1 MKKSLL
7 IWEKFNT
14 QLLLA
19 LLILVFSGY
28 AVYVATHLQRD
39 IVPDEPYHFAVSK
52 SFAPTWGIPEDV
64 FEARS
69 MGVSTRQN
77 PFFAYWLNG
86 RALNLLN
93 WVKPNSSDWQQLVFL
108 RLVNVVYSI
117 GTVIFAYLFSK
128 ELIQHKW
135 WSLLPVFI
143 LTNTLMFVL
152 LSGGVSYDNLTN
164 LLSIAGLYYLL
175 RVLKGKDFVI
185 NSLLWL
191 ILIAL
196 GALTKETILPLALGM
211 TVAWVIFVIK
221 NRSNLDLTVLK
232 TSRAI
237 VLLFVMALLV
247 VGNLAIYGLNL
258 IRYQSLT
265 PACSDV
271 YTLEFC
277 QSTAQAIRRQQ
288 LALPEKL
295 TVLQAFRQGYP
306 EPIRYAF
313 DTWIRAMLMKTFG
326 IMGGQK
332 SYYPIGITYF
342 HILLYWMIALGIRY
356 YQKTSYKI
364 YALAGIFCFYALTLF
379 IKNYSIELAYGF
391 IQVALQGRYIFPV
404 IGIAYGLG
412 SFGLMKVPKKLIRSI
427 TLLVIIILFLYGG
440 PIRFIIYNQSVFA
453 DWFV

>member
-93 WVKPNSSDWQQLVFL
+93 WVKPNSSEWQQLVFL

-295 TVLQAFRQGYP
+295 TVFQAFRQGYP

-332 SYYPIGITYF
+332 SSYPIGIAYF

-356 YQKTSYKI
+356 YRKTSYKT
-364 YALAGIFCFYALTLF
+364 YSLAG
-379 IKNYSIELAYGF
+379 
-391 IQVALQGRYIFPV
+391 R
-404 IGIAYGLG
+404 
-412 SFGLMKVPKKLIRSI
+412 
-427 TLLVIIILFLYGG
+427 
-440 PIRFIIYNQSVFA
+440 
-453 DWFV
+453 